1 MPFGQSGFKMLPY
14 LNSMMNLYRH
24 INTINCEAID
34 VVFAGQLV
42 PRKWSAVAGVGRQK
56 VRGCLRGSRG

>member
-1 MPFGQSGFKMLPY
+1 
-14 LNSMMNLYRH
+14 MNLYRH